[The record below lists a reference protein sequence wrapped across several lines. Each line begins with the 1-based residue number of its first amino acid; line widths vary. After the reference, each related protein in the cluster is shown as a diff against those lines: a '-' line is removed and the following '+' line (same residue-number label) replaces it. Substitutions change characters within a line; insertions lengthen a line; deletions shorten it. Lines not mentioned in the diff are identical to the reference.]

1 MAFSSGGG
9 SGPMADMNVTPLVD
23 VMLVLLII
31 FMITAPVMTHKIS
44 IDLPQPSD
52 KVTPPPVTIDPIS
65 LMIRETGGMEWNN
78 NPITMPE
85 LQAQLAVLGVK
96 AEADQP
102 ELRIKAADTTE
113 YDKIASVMGEAKRVG
128 VKKIGF
134 EK

>member
-1 MAFSSGGG
+1 
-9 SGPMADMNVTPLVD
+9 MADMNVTPLVD

-44 IDLPQPSD
+44 IDLPQPTPN
-52 KVTPPPVTIDPIS
+52 VTPPPPTDPIS
-65 LMIRETGGMEWNN
+65 LMIRETGGMEWNG
-78 NPITMPE
+78 NPITLPE

>member
-44 IDLPQPSD
+44 IDLPQPSKD
-52 KVTPPPVTIDPIS
+52 ITPPPNPIEPIN

-78 NPITMPE
+78 NPITLPE

-96 AEADQP
+96 PEADQP

>member
-44 IDLPQPSD
+44 IDLPQPSPVVID
-52 KVTPPPVTIDPIS
+52 PPKPIDPIN

-78 NPITMPE
+78 NPITLPE

-96 AEADQP
+96 PEADQP

>member
-44 IDLPQPSD
+44 IDLPQPTPN
-52 KVTPPPVTIDPIS
+52 VTPPPPTDPIS
-65 LMIRETGGMEWNN
+65 LMIRETGGMEWNG
-78 NPITMPE
+78 NPITLPE

>member
-44 IDLPQPSD
+44 IDLPQPSPNVID
-52 KVTPPPVTIDPIS
+52 PPKPIDPIN

-78 NPITMPE
+78 NPITLPE

-96 AEADQP
+96 PEADQP

>member
-44 IDLPQPSD
+44 IDLPQPSPN
-52 KVTPPPVTIDPIS
+52 VTPPPPTDPIS
-65 LMIRETGGMEWNN
+65 LMIRETGGMEWNG
-78 NPITMPE
+78 NPITLPE

-96 AEADQP
+96 AEGDQP

>member
-44 IDLPQPSD
+44 IDLPQPSTI
-52 KVTPPPVTIDPIS
+52 VTPPVTIDPIN
-65 LMIRETGGMEWNN
+65 LMIRETGGMEWNS
-78 NPITMPE
+78 NPITLPE

-96 AEADQP
+96 PEADQA
-102 ELRIKAADTTE
+102 ELRIKASDTTE